1 MNKITLI
8 GNLTRDPE
16 LTQTASGVAVGK
28 FTLAV
33 NRPKTSD
40 GEQQTDFFNC
50 TAWRAVGEN
59 IARYSK
65 KGEKLAVIGSVQ
77 LRNYEDNQGVKRTAV
92 DIIVTESEF
101 LTPKT
106 SQETPQNQTKPFPS
120 VNPTGNTQSVRNRP
134 VLTPVEDDG
143 DIPF

>member
-1 MNKITLI
+1 MNKVILM
-8 GNLTRDPE
+8 GRLTRDPE
-16 LTQTASGVAVGK
+16 LTQTQSGVSVCK

-50 TAWRAVGEN
+50 TAFRGVGEN

-65 KGEKLAVIGSVQ
+65 KGEKLAVVGSVQ
-77 LRNYEDNQGVKRTAV
+77 LRNYEDNQGVKRTAIEV
-92 DIIVTESEF
+92 VVSESEF

-120 VNPTGNTQSVRNRP
+120 VNPSSDSKTVRNRP

-143 DIPF
+143 DDPF